1 MRYLCIGV
9 ELGAGCASYKWG
21 WFLGILV
28 RGRQI
33 PCGTDLC
40 AVEVVLG
47 LLMRYLGE
55 GSCVICMSNERVGN
69 SKEIV
74 LQSRSQKLRAAV
86 FEKGELMEV
95 FEEEVGSS
103 HLVGNIYRGRVEN
116 VLPGMQAAFVD
127 IGLDKNAFL
136 YVGDAVLS
144 RFEEDEKV
152 DPAAQVRIEQILK
165 PRQELLVQI
174 IKEPVGTKGA
184 RISVNLTLPG
194 RYVVL
199 LPQVSY
205 IGVSRKIQDTNER
218 ARLRELADAAKPEGM
233 GVIIRTLAEG
243 IDGEEIAAD
252 ITQLV
257 AIWQALQAR
266 IPHVSMPGL
275 VHKDVDLISRLVRDW
290 LDHDVE
296 KITVDQEEVAQVLRE
311 ALREIEHPAA
321 KHILIVTGED
331 LFVRYGVDVE
341 IQKTL
346 RPKVWLKSGGYLVI
360 QQTEALIVIDVNTG
374 KYVGQRSLEET
385 VLHTNLEAARE
396 IARQLRLRNLGGII
410 IIDFID
416 MMSRED
422 QQQVIEALELACAR
436 DKTKSQV
443 LGLTQLGLVEM
454 TRKKIGQTLAVRY
467 TNPCPTCDGNGRV

>member
-1 MRYLCIGV
+1 MKHDS
-9 ELGAGCASYKWG
+9 A
-21 WFLGILV
+21 
-28 RGRQI
+28 
-33 PCGTDLC
+33 T
-40 AVEVVLG
+40 
-47 LLMRYLGE
+47 
-55 GSCVICMSNERVGN
+55 
-69 SKEIV
+69 KEIV
-74 LQSRSQKLRAAV
+74 LQSQPQKLRAAV
-86 FEKGELMEV
+86 FEQGDLMEV
-95 FEEEVGSS
+95 FEEERGSS

-127 IGLDKNAFL
+127 IGLDKNAYL

-144 RFEEDEKV
+144 RFEEDEKGS
-152 DPAAQVRIEQILK
+152 PADSIRIEHVLK

-205 IGVSRKIQDTNER
+205 IGVSRKIQDNNER
-218 ARLRELADAAKPEGM
+218 ARLRNLADQAKPEGM
-233 GVIIRTLAEG
+233 GVIIRTLAEE
-243 IDGEEIAAD
+243 IDGEEIAED
-252 ITQLV
+252 IAQLV
-257 AIWQALQAR
+257 EIWRALQPK
-266 IPHVSMPGL
+266 IPHVSVPGI

-290 LDHDVE
+290 IDQDVG
-296 KITVDQEEVAQVLRE
+296 KITVDQDEVAQILRK
-311 ALREIEHPAA
+311 ALQTIEHPAA
-321 KHILIVTGED
+321 KHIHVVTSED
-331 LFVRYGVDVE
+331 LFVRYGVDDE
-341 IQKTL
+341 IRKTL

-385 VLHTNLEAARE
+385 VVHTNLEAAAE

-416 MMSRED
+416 MTAKED
-422 QQQVIEALELACAR
+422 QQQLLEVLETACAR
-436 DKTKSQV
+436 DKTKSQI

-454 TRKKIGQTLAVRY
+454 TRKKVGQTLAVRY
-467 TNPCPTCDGNGRV
+467 TLPCPTCDGSGRV

>member
-1 MRYLCIGV
+1 
-9 ELGAGCASYKWG
+9 
-21 WFLGILV
+21 
-28 RGRQI
+28 
-33 PCGTDLC
+33 
-40 AVEVVLG
+40 
-47 LLMRYLGE
+47 
-55 GSCVICMSNERVGN
+55 MSKERVGIL
-69 SKEIV
+69 KEII
-74 LQSRSQKLRAAV
+74 LQSRSPKLRAAV
-86 FEKGELMEV
+86 LEKGELMEV
-95 FEEEVGSS
+95 FEEEVGST

-136 YVGDAVLS
+136 YVGDVVPS
-144 RFEEDEKV
+144 RFEENEKI
-152 DPAAQVRIEQILK
+152 DPAVRIERILK

-205 IGVSRKIQDTNER
+205 IGVSRKIMDTNER
-218 ARLRELADAAKPEGM
+218 ARLRDLADAAKPEGM

-243 IDGEEIAAD
+243 IDGEEIAED
-252 ITQLV
+252 INQLV
-257 AIWQALQAR
+257 ALWQTLQVR
-266 IPHVSMPGL
+266 VPHVSMPGL

-290 LDHDVE
+290 IDHDVE
-296 KITVDQEEVAQVLRE
+296 KITVDRDDLAQTLRK

-321 KHILIVTGED
+321 KHIHVVTGED
-331 LFVRYGVDVE
+331 VFVRYGVDAE
-341 IQKTL
+341 IYKTL

-360 QQTEALIVIDVNTG
+360 QQTEALSVIDVNTG

-396 IARQLRLRNLGGII
+396 ISRQLRLRNLGGII

-416 MMSRED
+416 MVSKTD
-422 QQQVIEALELACAR
+422 QQQVIEALEMACAR

-467 TNPCPTCDGNGRV
+467 TNPCPTCDGSGRVWD

>member
-1 MRYLCIGV
+1 MKHTST
-9 ELGAGCASYKWG
+9 A
-21 WFLGILV
+21 
-28 RGRQI
+28 
-33 PCGTDLC
+33 
-40 AVEVVLG
+40 
-47 LLMRYLGE
+47 
-55 GSCVICMSNERVGN
+55 
-69 SKEIV
+69 KEIV
-74 LQSRSQKLRAAV
+74 LQSHSQTLRVAV
-86 FEKGELMEV
+86 FEHGNLTDV
-95 FEEEVGSS
+95 FEEEGTSS

-152 DPAAQVRIEQILK
+152 TPAASVRIEQVLN

-205 IGVSRKIQDTNER
+205 IGVSRKITDNNER
-218 ARLRELADAAKPEGM
+218 ARLRDIADRSKPEGM

-243 IDGEEIAAD
+243 IDGEEIADD

-257 AIWQALQAR
+257 ARWLTLQPK
-266 IPHVSMPGL
+266 IPHVSVPGL
-275 VHKDVDLISRLVRDW
+275 VHKDADLISRLVRDW
-290 LDHDVE
+290 IDQDVE
-296 KITVDQEEVAQVLRE
+296 KITVDQEETAQILRK

-321 KHILIVTGED
+321 KQIFVVTGED
-331 LFVRYGVDVE
+331 LFARYGVDDE
-341 IQKTL
+341 IRKTL

-374 KYVGQRSLEET
+374 KYVGKQSLEET
-385 VLHTNLEAARE
+385 VVHTNLEAAGE

-416 MMSRED
+416 MTAKDD
-422 QQQVIEALELACAR
+422 QQHVIEVLETACAR

-454 TRKKIGQTLAVRY
+454 TRKKVGQTLSVRY
-467 TNPCPTCDGNGRV
+467 TSPCPNCDGSGRV

>member
-1 MRYLCIGV
+1 MKNAN
-9 ELGAGCASYKWG
+9 AGC
-21 WFLGILV
+21 L
-28 RGRQI
+28 
-33 PCGTDLC
+33 
-40 AVEVVLG
+40 
-47 LLMRYLGE
+47 
-55 GSCVICMSNERVGN
+55 
-69 SKEIV
+69 KEIV
-74 LQSRSQKLRAAV
+74 LQSQSQKLRAAV
-86 FEKGELMEV
+86 FEQGDLMDV
-95 FEEEVGSS
+95 FEEEGGSS
-103 HLVGNIYRGRVEN
+103 HLVGNMYRGRVEN

-127 IGLDKNAFL
+127 IGLDKNAYL
-136 YVGDAVLS
+136 YVGDAVPS
-144 RFEEDEKV
+144 RFEEDEKASPT
-152 DPAAQVRIEQILK
+152 DSVRIEHVLK

-205 IGVSRKIQDTNER
+205 IGVSRKITDNTER
-218 ARLRELADAAKPEGM
+218 ARLRNLADQVKPEDM

-243 IDGEEIAAD
+243 IDGEEIAED
-252 ITQLV
+252 IAQLV
-257 AIWQALQAR
+257 EIWTALQPK
-266 IPHVSMPGL
+266 IPHVFVPGI

-290 LDHDVE
+290 IDQDVE
-296 KITVDQEEVAQVLRE
+296 KITVDQDETAQILRK
-311 ALREIEHPAA
+311 ALQNIEHPAA
-321 KHILIVTGED
+321 KNIHVLTGED
-331 LFVRYGVDVE
+331 LFARYGVDEE
-341 IQKTL
+341 IRKTL

-385 VLHTNLEAARE
+385 VVHTNLEAAGE

-416 MMSRED
+416 MTAKED
-422 QQQVIEALELACAR
+422 QQQVIKVLEAACAR

-454 TRKKIGQTLAVRY
+454 TRKKVGQTLAVRY
-467 TNPCPTCDGNGRV
+467 TMPCPTCDGSGRV

>member
-1 MRYLCIGV
+1 MKN
-9 ELGAGCASYKWG
+9 ESAGS
-21 WFLGILV
+21 
-28 RGRQI
+28 
-33 PCGTDLC
+33 
-40 AVEVVLG
+40 G
-47 LLMRYLGE
+47 L
-55 GSCVICMSNERVGN
+55 
-69 SKEIV
+69 KEIV
-74 LQSRSQKLRAAV
+74 LQSQSKRLRAAV
-86 FEKGELMEV
+86 FEQGNLMDV
-95 FEEEVGSS
+95 FEEEGGST

-136 YVGDAVLS
+136 YVSDAVVS
-144 RFEEDEKV
+144 RFEDDEKV
-152 DPAAQVRIEQILK
+152 DPAAHVRIEHILK

-174 IKEPVGTKGA
+174 IKEPVGSKGA

-205 IGVSRKIQDTNER
+205 IGVSRKIQDNDER
-218 ARLRELADAAKPEGM
+218 ARLRDLADGAKPEGM

-243 IDGEEIAAD
+243 IDGEEIAED
-252 ITQLV
+252 IAQLV
-257 AIWQALQAR
+257 EIWRALQPR

-290 LDHDVE
+290 IDQDVAR
-296 KITVDQEEVAQVLRE
+296 ITVDQEEVAQTLRK

-321 KHILIVTGED
+321 KHILVVTGED
-331 LFVRYGVDVE
+331 LFAKYGVDDE
-341 IQKTL
+341 IRKAL
-346 RPKVWLKSGGYLVI
+346 RSKVWLKSGGYLII
-360 QQTEALIVIDVNTG
+360 QQTEALSVIDVNTG

-416 MMSRED
+416 MAARED
-422 QQQVIEALELACAR
+422 QQQVIEVLETACAR

-454 TRKKIGQTLAVRY
+454 TRKKVGQTLAVRY
-467 TNPCPTCDGNGRV
+467 TSPCPTCDGSGRV

>member
-1 MRYLCIGV
+1 MKHDSPG
-9 ELGAGCASYKWG
+9 
-21 WFLGILV
+21 
-28 RGRQI
+28 
-33 PCGTDLC
+33 
-40 AVEVVLG
+40 
-47 LLMRYLGE
+47 
-55 GSCVICMSNERVGN
+55 
-69 SKEIV
+69 KEIV
-74 LQSRSQKLRAAV
+74 LQSHSQKLRAAV
-86 FEKGELMEV
+86 FEHGDLTEV
-95 FEEEVGSS
+95 FEEEGGSS
-103 HLVGNIYRGRVEN
+103 NLVGNIYRGRVEN

-144 RFEEDEKV
+144 HFDEDDKPTSVES
-152 DPAAQVRIEQILK
+152 VRIEHVLTS
-165 PRQELLVQI
+165 RQELLVQI

-205 IGVSRKIQDTNER
+205 IGVSRKITDNDER
-218 ARLRELADAAKPEGM
+218 VRLRDLADQSKPEGM

-243 IDGEEIAAD
+243 IDGEEIADD
-252 ITQLV
+252 ISQLV
-257 AIWQALQAR
+257 AIWLALQPK
-266 IPHVSMPGL
+266 IPHVSVPGL
-275 VHKDVDLISRLVRDW
+275 VHKDVDLVARLVRDW
-290 LDHDVE
+290 IDHDVE
-296 KITVDQEEVAQVLRE
+296 KITVDQEETAQILRK
-311 ALREIEHPAA
+311 ALHNIEHPAA
-321 KHILIVTGED
+321 KHIHVVTSD
-331 LFVRYGVDVE
+331 NLFGQYGVDDE
-341 IQKTL
+341 IRKTL

-385 VLHTNLEAARE
+385 VVHTNLEAAGE

-416 MMSRED
+416 MTSKED
-422 QQQVIEALELACAR
+422 QQQVIEVLEAACAK

-454 TRKKIGQTLAVRY
+454 TRKKVGQTLAVRY
-467 TNPCPTCDGNGRV
+467 TAPCPTCDGSGRV

>member
-1 MRYLCIGV
+1 MKH
-9 ELGAGCASYKWG
+9 ENAGC
-21 WFLGILV
+21 L
-28 RGRQI
+28 
-33 PCGTDLC
+33 
-40 AVEVVLG
+40 
-47 LLMRYLGE
+47 
-55 GSCVICMSNERVGN
+55 
-69 SKEIV
+69 KEIV
-74 LQSRSQKLRAAV
+74 IQSQNQSHKLRAAV
-86 FEKGELMEV
+86 FEQGELMEV
-95 FEEEVGSS
+95 FEEEDGSS

-136 YVGDAVLS
+136 YVDDAVPS
-144 RFEEDEKV
+144 RFEEDEKA
-152 DPAAQVRIEQILK
+152 DSAAHGRIEHILK
-165 PRQELLVQI
+165 PRQELLVQVV
-174 IKEPVGTKGA
+174 KDPVGTKGA

-205 IGVSRKIQDTNER
+205 SGVSRKILDNNER
-218 ARLRELADAAKPEGM
+218 ARLRDLADRAKPEGM

-243 IDGEEIAAD
+243 VDGDEIAED

-257 AIWQALQAR
+257 ENWRALQPR
-266 IPHVSMPGL
+266 IPHVSVPGI

-290 LDHDVE
+290 IDQDVE
-296 KITVDQEEVAQVLRE
+296 KITVDQDELAIILRK
-311 ALREIEHPAA
+311 ALQNIEHLVA
-321 KHILIVTGED
+321 KHIHVVTSED
-331 LFVRYGVDVE
+331 LFVRYGVGEE
-341 IQKTL
+341 IRKTM

-374 KYVGQRSLEET
+374 KYVGQRSLEQT
-385 VLHTNLEAARE
+385 VLHTNLEAAGE

-416 MMSRED
+416 MTSKED
-422 QQQVIEALELACAR
+422 QQQVIKVLETTCAR

-454 TRKKIGQTLAVRY
+454 TRKKVGQTLAVRY
-467 TNPCPTCDGNGRV
+467 TSPCPTCDGSGRVWNG

>member
-1 MRYLCIGV
+1 MKH
-9 ELGAGCASYKWG
+9 ESTA
-21 WFLGILV
+21 
-28 RGRQI
+28 
-33 PCGTDLC
+33 
-40 AVEVVLG
+40 
-47 LLMRYLGE
+47 
-55 GSCVICMSNERVGN
+55 
-69 SKEIV
+69 KEIV
-74 LQSRSQKLRAAV
+74 LQSQSRTLRAAV
-86 FEKGELMEV
+86 FEKGNLMEV
-95 FEEEVGSS
+95 FEEEGASS

-152 DPAAQVRIEQILK
+152 SPAASVRIEQVVT

-205 IGVSRKIQDTNER
+205 IGVSRKITDNNER
-218 ARLRELADAAKPEGM
+218 VRLRDIADRSKPEGM

-243 IDGEEIAAD
+243 IDGEEIADD

-257 AIWQALQAR
+257 AMWLALR
-266 IPHVSMPGL
+266 PKIPHVSVPGL
-275 VHKDVDLISRLVRDW
+275 VHKDADLISRLVRDW
-290 LDHDVE
+290 IDQDVE
-296 KITVDQEEVAQVLRE
+296 KITVDQDETAQILRK

-321 KHILIVTGED
+321 KQIFVVTGED
-331 LFVRYGVDVE
+331 LFVRYGVDDE
-341 IQKTL
+341 IRKTL

-374 KYVGQRSLEET
+374 KYVGKQSLEET
-385 VLHTNLEAARE
+385 VVHTNLEAAGE

-416 MMSRED
+416 MTAKDD
-422 QQQVIEALELACAR
+422 QQQVIEVLETACAR

-454 TRKKIGQTLAVRY
+454 TRKKVGQTLAVRY
-467 TNPCPTCDGNGRV
+467 TMPCPNCDGSGRV